1 MPTTIYIDNEGN
13 IVGLADDF
21 IDKLDGL
28 GPKIVERVSNIEFD
42 HAAQTWV
49 AKDVYDNKIASDNV
63 RSRVI
68 DKERE
73 YFNKRIETNFSSG
86 VSA

>member
-21 IDKLDGL
+21 IDKLDTL
-28 GPKIVERVSNIEFD
+28 GVKHVERVSNIEFD
-42 HAAQTWV
+42 HAMQVWV
-49 AKDVYDNKIASDNV
+49 AKDVYDNEIASDNV

-68 DKERE
+68 DKERK
-73 YFNKRIETNFSSG
+73 YFNKCLEDVFSSA
-86 VSA
+86 VTA